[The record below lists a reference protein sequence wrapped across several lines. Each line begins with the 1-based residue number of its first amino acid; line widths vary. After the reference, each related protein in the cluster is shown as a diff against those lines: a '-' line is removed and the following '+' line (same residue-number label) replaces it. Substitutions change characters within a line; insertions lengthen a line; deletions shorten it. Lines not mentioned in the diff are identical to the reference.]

1 MAYITTGGTYITI
14 VGKQFGA
21 KDTSPTAWLGNT
33 KCQKTEWRSST
44 KMECKIPQIQ
54 KVGRVPI
61 RVEVQG
67 NTDKTER
74 NIFLYK
80 SEDMALTCV

>member
-1 MAYITTGGTYITI
+1 
-14 VGKQFGA
+14 
-21 KDTSPTAWLGNT
+21 
-33 KCQKTEWRSST
+33 
-44 KMECKIPQIQ
+44 MECKIPQIQ